1 MNKDLIDF
9 YENEKIRIEKE
20 IQDLWEVGKKS
31 PKRVN
36 RLVEIDYI
44 LEGLEASQ
52 TIQKLRK
59 ENADLRYRLS
69 IEGIDLGGNKDE

>member
-1 MNKDLIDF
+1 MNKDLIEF
-9 YENEKIRIEKE
+9 YENEKIKIERE
-20 IQDLWEVGKKS
+20 IQELHEVGKKS
-31 PKRVN
+31 SKRIN

-59 ENADLRYRLS
+59 ENADLRYRLNA
-69 IEGIDLGGNKDE
+69 EGIDLGE

>member
-1 MNKDLIDF
+1 MNKDLIEF
-9 YENEKIRIEKE
+9 YEEEKNRIQKE
-20 IQDLWEVGKKS
+20 IDDLWKVGKKS
-31 PKRVN
+31 PKRIN

-59 ENADLRYRLS
+59 ENTDLRYRLNV
-69 IEGIDLGGNKDE
+69 EGIDI

>member
-9 YENEKIRIEKE
+9 YENEKTRIEKK

-44 LEGLEASQ
+44 LDGLEASQ
-52 TIQKLRK
+52 IIQKLRK

-69 IEGIDLGGNKDE
+69 IEGIDLGE

>member
-1 MNKDLIDF
+1 MNKDIIEF
-9 YENEKIRIEKE
+9 YENEKTKIEKE

-31 PKRVN
+31 SKRVN

-44 LEGLEASQ
+44 LEGLEANK
-52 TIQKLRK
+52 TIQKLSK

-69 IEGIDLGGNKDE
+69 VEGIDLGE

>member
-52 TIQKLRK
+52 TIQNLRK
-59 ENADLRYRLS
+59 ENADLRYRLNV
-69 IEGIDLGGNKDE
+69 EGIDLGE

>member
-1 MNKDLIDF
+1 MMNKDIIDF
-9 YENEKIRIEKE
+9 YDNEKIRIEKE
-20 IQDLWEVGKKS
+20 IQDLNEVGKKS

-44 LEGLEASQ
+44 LEGLEASK

-69 IEGIDLGGNKDE
+69 VEGIDLGGDK

>member
-1 MNKDLIDF
+1 MNKDLIEF
-9 YENEKIRIEKE
+9 YESEKQRIEKE
-20 IQDLWEVGKKS
+20 IQDLNEVGKKS

-36 RLVEIDYI
+36 RLIEIDYI

-69 IEGIDLGGNKDE
+69 IEEIDLGE

>member
-9 YENEKIRIEKE
+9 YENEKIKIEKE
-20 IQDLWEVGKKS
+20 IQDLHEVGKKS

-36 RLVEIDYI
+36 RLIEIDYI

-59 ENADLRYRLS
+59 ENTDLRYRLNA
-69 IEGIDLGGNKDE
+69 EGIAL

>member
-9 YENEKIRIEKE
+9 YENEKTRIEKE

-44 LEGLEASQ
+44 LDGLEASQ
-52 TIQKLRK
+52 IIQKVRK

-69 IEGIDLGGNKDE
+69 IEGIDLGE

>member
-1 MNKDLIDF
+1 MNKDIIDF
-9 YENEKIRIEKE
+9 YDNEKIRIEKE
-20 IQDLWEVGKKS
+20 IQDLNEVGKKS

-69 IEGIDLGGNKDE
+69 IEGIDLGDDK

>member
-1 MNKDLIDF
+1 MNKDIIEF
-9 YENEKIRIEKE
+9 YENEKIKIERE
-20 IQDLWEVGKKS
+20 IQELNEVGKKS

-59 ENADLRYRLS
+59 ENRDLRCRLES
-69 IEGIDLGGNKDE
+69 EGIDLGE

>member
-1 MNKDLIDF
+1 MMNKDIIDF
-9 YENEKIRIEKE
+9 YDNEKIRIEKE
-20 IQDLWEVGKKS
+20 IQDLNEVGKKS

-69 IEGIDLGGNKDE
+69 IEGIDLGDDK

>member
-1 MNKDLIDF
+1 MEEIKMNKDLIEF
-9 YENEKIRIEKE
+9 YEEEKNRIQKE
-20 IQDLWEVGKKS
+20 IDDLWKVGKKS
-31 PKRVN
+31 PKRIN

-59 ENADLRYRLS
+59 ENTDLRYRLNV
-69 IEGIDLGGNKDE
+69 EGIDI

>member
-1 MNKDLIDF
+1 MNKDLIEF
-9 YENEKIRIEKE
+9 YKNEKIRIEKE

-31 PKRVN
+31 LKRVN

-59 ENADLRYRLS
+59 ENRDLRCRLES
-69 IEGIDLGGNKDE
+69 EGIDLGE

>member
-1 MNKDLIDF
+1 MMNKDIIDF
-9 YENEKIRIEKE
+9 YDNEKIRIEKE
-20 IQDLWEVGKKS
+20 IQDLNEVGKKS
-31 PKRVN
+31 LKRVN

-69 IEGIDLGGNKDE
+69 IEGIDLGDDK

>member
-1 MNKDLIDF
+1 MMNKDIIDF
-9 YENEKIRIEKE
+9 YDNEKIRIEKE
-20 IQDLWEVGKKS
+20 IQDLNEVGKKS

-59 ENADLRYRLS
+59 GNADLRYRLS
-69 IEGIDLGGNKDE
+69 IEGIDLGDDK